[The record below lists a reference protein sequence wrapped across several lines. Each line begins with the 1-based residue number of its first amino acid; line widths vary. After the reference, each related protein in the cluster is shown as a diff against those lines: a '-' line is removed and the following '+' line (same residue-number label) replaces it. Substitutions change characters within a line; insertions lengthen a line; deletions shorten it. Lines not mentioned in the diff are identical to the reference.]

1 MTLEHRAERV
11 VDQRQEVV
19 HDRLLELAARLRD
32 ELPPIE
38 AGTQAATALGLSG
51 RLPIRIVDR
60 GPRRIEIRTTE
71 GRIRGEGAADLSPAP
86 GDRTNVAISV
96 EIKPQGFAANLML
109 GVALRTMPG
118 IEQQVIDGLEA
129 NIDDLARE
137 LAKPDA
143 EWDPAAW
150 QPVGLPGRG

>member
-1 MTLEHRAERV
+1 MDLARA
-11 VDQRQEVV
+11 
-19 HDRLLELAARLRD
+19 
-32 ELPPIE
+32 P
-38 AGTQAATALGLSG
+38 GN
-51 RLPIRIVDR
+51 
-60 GPRRIEIRTTE
+60 RTT
-71 GRIRGEGAADLSPAP
+71 
-86 GDRTNVAISV
+86 VAISV

-150 QPVGLPGRG
+150 QPVGLPGQG